1 MTKEEAKSTFLNTY
15 QDDNF
20 IENVNK
26 IFDELCDTYENR
38 TCSNCGHGNAAD
50 GDIYFCIPMYDAT
63 NIELFTPSS
72 FGCNQWV
79 KKEKNV

>member
-1 MTKEEAKSTFLNTY
+1 MTKEEAKYTFLNTY

-38 TCSNCGHGNAAD
+38 TCSNCGHGNVAD
-50 GDIYFCIPMYDAT
+50 GDVYFCIPMYDAT
-63 NIELFTPSS
+63 GGVELFTVPS
-72 FGCNQWV
+72 FGCNKWV
-79 KKEKNV
+79 KKDK

>member
-1 MTKEEAKSTFLNTY
+1 MTKEEAKITFLNTS

-38 TCSNCGHGNAAD
+38 TCSNCEHGNETD
-50 GDIYFCIPMYDAT
+50 GNVYFCTPMYNIT
-63 NIELFTPSS
+63 CGIELFTLSS
-72 FGCNQWV
+72 FGCNKWG
-79 KKEKNV
+79 KKEI